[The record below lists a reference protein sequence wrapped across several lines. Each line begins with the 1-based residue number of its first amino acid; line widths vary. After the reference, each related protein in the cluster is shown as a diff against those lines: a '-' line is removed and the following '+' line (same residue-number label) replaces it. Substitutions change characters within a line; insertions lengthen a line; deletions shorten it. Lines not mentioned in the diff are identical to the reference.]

1 MIRLTIS
8 INGVRRWIINMPPTI
23 KTVSITYERKLNMGD
38 YNSATIGC
46 TLWADL
52 DPEDDLDL
60 EMKQLWAMA
69 KENVRVQALPL
80 VSKANANMK
89 IEDTYLG
96 LQITIG
102 E

>member
-1 MIRLTIS
+1 
-8 INGVRRWIINMPPTI
+8 MPPTI

-89 IEDTYLG
+89 IEDHYLG
-96 LQITIG
+96 LPITIG
-102 E
+102 EEK